1 MKIRE
6 DIIVVDQNICS
17 NFVKNTDGQVLSI
30 LLSVAENGKQRRIEM
45 HKWSNYPVFVHFML
59 Y

>member
-1 MKIRE
+1 MLVTMKIRE

-45 HKWSNYPVFVHFML
+45 HK
-59 Y
+59 